1 MLFSLIIKDMDEA
14 KGKDTVAEIEKNG
27 GESFFV
33 KTNVVSEAGI
43 IHDPYYYLILTLLF
57 RSKASH

>member
-1 MLFSLIIKDMDEA
+1 MDEA